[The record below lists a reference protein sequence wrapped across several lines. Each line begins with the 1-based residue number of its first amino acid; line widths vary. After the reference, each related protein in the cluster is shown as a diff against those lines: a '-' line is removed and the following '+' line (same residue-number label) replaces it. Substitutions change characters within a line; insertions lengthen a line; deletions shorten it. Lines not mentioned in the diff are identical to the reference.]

1 MGRSG
6 FVLVEA
12 AYANTLII
20 SSNCNN
26 GPKEIVEDNQNGF
39 LFKSNDKSDFLRIF
53 ESLEKIPEKDI
64 YKKKLNAKKMSRNF
78 SLFNHYLELKKNF
91 DKCLKKKLVIFVPS
105 IEDGG
110 VEKNL
115 FLITNYLSSK
125 NINVNLIT
133 ANQDKKKHFLQQVN
147 FISPQSSFLIKKIDF
162 IKHYFVFICYL
173 IFF

>member
-53 ESLEKIPEKDI
+53 ESLEKFQ
-64 YKKKLNAKKMSRNF
+64 KKIF
-78 SLFNHYLELKKNF
+78 IKKN
-91 DKCLKKKLVIFVPS
+91 
-105 IEDGG
+105 
-110 VEKNL
+110 
-115 FLITNYLSSK
+115 
-125 NINVNLIT
+125 
-133 ANQDKKKHFLQQVN
+133 
-147 FISPQSSFLIKKIDF
+147 
-162 IKHYFVFICYL
+162 
-173 IFF
+173 